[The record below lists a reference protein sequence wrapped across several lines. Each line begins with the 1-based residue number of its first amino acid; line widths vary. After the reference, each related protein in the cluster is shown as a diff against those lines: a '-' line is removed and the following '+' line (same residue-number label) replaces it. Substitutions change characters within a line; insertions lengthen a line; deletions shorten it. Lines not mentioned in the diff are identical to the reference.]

1 MPSLSA
7 SDPRRLVI
15 RSMWLA
21 GGLCAAKLATGMA
34 TGSLS
39 ILASA
44 LDSLMDLCTSAVNFV
59 SIAIARSPA
68 DEEHQYG
75 HGKAEAL
82 ASLFQGAF
90 IALGGAWF
98 LVESV
103 RRLLHPA
110 PPHDELWGVLVMGV
124 AMIATLLH
132 GMALRQAAAKED
144 SNVLSAE
151 GAHFISD
158 VASNL
163 GIMAALTLARVT
175 GKPWWDPAVTALV
188 VAYVFWLAIPIILT
202 AVAELMDEG
211 LPTGLRDEIGR
222 IIRGHHPSVVGFH
235 NFRSRRAGTRRY
247 IEFHL
252 ELRDVREFVTA
263 HEITEELV
271 DKIKSA
277 VPDADVLIHADPEGG
292 R

>member
-1 MPSLSA
+1 MTAS

-21 GGLCAAKLATGMA
+21 GSLCAAKLATGA
-34 TGSLS
+34 FTGSLS

-44 LDSLMDLCTSAVNFV
+44 LDSLMDLCSSAVNFV

-68 DEEHQYG
+68 DDEHQYG

-82 ASLFQGAF
+82 ASLFQGSF
-90 IALGGAWF
+90 IALGGVWF
-98 LVESV
+98 LIESV

-110 PPHDELWGVLVMGV
+110 PPHDEFLGVAVMGV
-124 AMIATLLH
+124 AMIATLIH
-132 GMALRQAAAKED
+132 GLALRKAAKAED

-151 GAHFISD
+151 GAHFLSD
-158 VASNL
+158 VASNI
-163 GIMAALTLARVT
+163 GIMAALTLARFT
-175 GKPWWDPAVTALV
+175 GKPWWDPAITAAV
-188 VAYVFWLAIPIILT
+188 VAYVLWLAVPIILT
-202 AVAELMDEG
+202 AVSELMDEG
-211 LPTGLRDEIGR
+211 LPPHLREEIGR
-222 IIRGHHPSVVGFH
+222 IIREHHPSVVGYH
-235 NFRSRRAGTRRY
+235 NFRSRRAGNRRY

-252 ELRDVREFVTA
+252 ELRDVREFVAA

-271 DKIKSA
+271 DKIKTA

>member
-1 MPSLSA
+1 MRSA
-7 SDPRRLVI
+7 SDARRLII

-21 GGLCAAKLATGMA
+21 GGLCAAKLATGTA

-44 LDSLMDLCTSAVNFV
+44 LDSLMDLCSSAVNFV

-68 DEEHQYG
+68 DEQHQYG
-75 HGKAEAL
+75 HEKAEAL
-82 ASLFQGAF
+82 ASLFQGSF
-90 IALGGAWF
+90 IALGGVWF
-98 LVESV
+98 LIESA

-110 PPHDELWGVLVMGV
+110 PPHDELWGVAVMGA

-132 GMALRQAAAKED
+132 GLALRRAAASEE

-151 GAHFISD
+151 GAHFLSD

-163 GIMAALTLARVT
+163 GIMAALALARAT
-175 GKPWWDPAVTALV
+175 GQAWWDPLVTALV
-188 VAYVFWLAIPIILT
+188 VSYVLWLSVPIVLT

-211 LPTGLRDEIGR
+211 LPSKLREEIGR
-222 IIRGHHPSVVGFH
+222 IIREHHPSVVGYH
-235 NFRSRRAGTRRY
+235 NFRSRRAGNHRY

-263 HEITEELV
+263 HEITEQLV
-271 DKIKSA
+271 DKIKTA

>member
-1 MPSLSA
+1 MDA
-7 SDPRRLVI
+7 SDPRRLI
-15 RSMWLA
+15 LRSLWLA
-21 GGLCAAKLATGMA
+21 GSLCAVKTATGLA

-44 LDSLMDLCTSAVNFV
+44 LDSLMDLCTSAVNYV
-59 SIAIARSPA
+59 SVAIARSPA
-68 DEEHQYG
+68 DDEHQYG

-98 LVESV
+98 IVESV
-103 RRLLHPA
+103 RRLLHPS
-110 PPHDELWGVLVMGV
+110 PPHDELWGAGVMGV
-124 AMIATLLH
+124 SMLASLVH
-132 GMALRQAAAKED
+132 GMTLRRAAAREE
-144 SNVLSAE
+144 SNVLNAE
-151 GAHFISD
+151 GAHFLSD

-163 GIMAALTLARVT
+163 GVMTALILVRVT
-175 GKPWWDPAVTALV
+175 GKAWWDPAVTALV
-188 VAYVFWLAIPIILT
+188 VGYVLWLAIPIILT

-211 LPTGLRDEIGR
+211 LPPTLRAEIAR
-222 IIRGHHPSVVGFH
+222 IIHEHHPSVVGYH
-235 NFRSRRAGTRRY
+235 NFRSRRAGARRY

-252 ELRDVREFVTA
+252 ELRDVREFVAA
-263 HEITEELV
+263 HEITEELI
-271 DKIKSA
+271 DKIKAA